1 MYGNAFYLVF
11 VPCPGFGERGGGG
24 KRSTHN
30 DVISLCV
37 FMKFDRLLHTAHN
50 LSIGLVWYVFKFS
63 FSCCCCVLKF
73 SCSVRGR
80 ALTSLASAASSESSE
95 VTDAVK
101 RAVFYQTTTDPLV
114 ALPSSEPSELVIL
127 QMVRRRTTD
136 EKVGVRKA
144 ALQALESLVRLDPD
158 ITRKEDVGV
167 VYERCLDPALSV
179 RKQAIVSLT
188 VLLMERMDCSVLHK

>member
-1 MYGNAFYLVF
+1 MLM
-11 VPCPGFGERGGGG
+11 E
-24 KRSTHN
+24 T
-30 DVISLCV
+30 
-37 FMKFDRLLHTAHN
+37 LL
-50 LSIGLVWYVFKFS
+50 LYS
-63 FSCCCCVLKF
+63 FLNF

-80 ALTSLASAASSESSE
+80 ALTSLASAASSESSD

-101 RAVFYQTTTDPLV
+101 RCVFFQTTTDPLV
-114 ALPSSEPSELVIL
+114 APPSSKPPELVIL

-144 ALQALESLVRLDPD
+144 ALQALESLMRLDPNV
-158 ITRKEDVGV
+158 TRKEDVGV

-188 VLLMERMDCSVLHK
+188 VLLMERMECTMLHR

>member
-1 MYGNAFYLVF
+1 M
-11 VPCPGFGERGGGG
+11 
-24 KRSTHN
+24 
-30 DVISLCV
+30 
-37 FMKFDRLLHTAHN
+37 
-50 LSIGLVWYVFKFS
+50 
-63 FSCCCCVLKF
+63 
-73 SCSVRGR
+73 RGR
-80 ALTSLASAASSESSE
+80 ALTCLASAAGSESSE

-101 RAVFYQTTTDPLV
+101 RSVFFQTVTDPLV
-114 ALPSSEPSELVIL
+114 APPTSDPSADLVIL

-144 ALQALESLVRLDPD
+144 ALQALESLMRLNPD

-188 VLLMERMDCSVLHK
+188 MLTVERRDCSMLHRLVHKQENFSESFPFQDYNNYNVLSNHSNFVISFLFQFREEI

>member
-1 MYGNAFYLVF
+1 M
-11 VPCPGFGERGGGG
+11 
-24 KRSTHN
+24 
-30 DVISLCV
+30 
-37 FMKFDRLLHTAHN
+37 
-50 LSIGLVWYVFKFS
+50 
-63 FSCCCCVLKF
+63 
-73 SCSVRGR
+73 
-80 ALTSLASAASSESSE
+80 ASAASSESSE

-101 RAVFYQTTTDPLV
+101 RSVFFQTITDPLV
-114 ALPSSEPSELVIL
+114 APPTSDPSADLIIL

-144 ALQALESLVRLDPD
+144 ALQALESLMRLNPS

-188 VLLMERMDCSVLHK
+188 MLTVERKDCSMLHRLVYKHT